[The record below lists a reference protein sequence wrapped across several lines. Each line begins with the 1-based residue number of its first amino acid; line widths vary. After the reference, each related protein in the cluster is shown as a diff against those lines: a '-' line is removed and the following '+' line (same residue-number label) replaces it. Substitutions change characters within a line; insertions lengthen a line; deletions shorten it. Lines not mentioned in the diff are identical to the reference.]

1 MKRTIFRFTLG
12 LAGLL
17 VVLLAAVLIY
27 VSTALPN
34 VGPPPDLTVEG
45 TPEQVA
51 RGKYLANNV
60 MICMDCHGTRNWGE
74 FAGPPRPGSL
84 GMGGEVFPR
93 EAGFP
98 GTFVAPNITPAALSD
113 WTDGEIFR
121 AITTG
126 VSRDG
131 RALFN
136 LMPYQSYAQLDQ
148 EDIEAVIA
156 YIRTIPA
163 VANETPS
170 SEFDFPV
177 NFIIN
182 TVPQPATLAPMPD
195 PSDQMAY
202 GKYLVTAAA
211 CYDCH
216 TKQEKG
222 AFVGEPF
229 AGGMNFNFADGSI
242 VRSSNITPDTK
253 TGIGSWTQN
262 QFVTRFKQY
271 ADSSYVSPTIRPGD
285 FQSFMPWTMYA
296 GMTEEDLGAMFVY
309 LRSLEPVKNE
319 VEIFAS
325 SLEE

>member
-1 MKRTIFRFTLG
+1 MKSTILRLILG
-12 LAGLL
+12 LSGLL
-17 VVLLAAVLIY
+17 VVALAAVLIY

-34 VGPPPDLTVEG
+34 VGPPPDLKVEG

-51 RGKYLANNV
+51 RGEYLANNV
-60 MICMDCHGTRNWGE
+60 MLCMDCHGTRNWNE
-74 FAGPPRPGSL
+74 FGGPPRPGSL

-98 GTFVAPNITPAALSD
+98 GTFIAPNITPAALGD

-121 AITTG
+121 TITTG

-163 VANETPS
+163 VENETAP

-182 TVPQPATLAPMPD
+182 TIPQPAKLAPMPD

-222 AFVGEPF
+222 TFIGEPF
-229 AGGMNFNFADGSI
+229 AGGMNFNFEDGSI
-242 VRSSNITPDTK
+242 VRSANITPDPK
-253 TGIGSWTQN
+253 TGIGNWTQS

-271 ADSSYVSPTIRPGD
+271 ADTAYVSPTIKAGD
-285 FQSFMPWTMYA
+285 FQTFMPWTMYA
-296 GMTEEDLGAMFVY
+296 GMTEEDLGAIFVY
-309 LRSLEPVKNE
+309 LRSLQPVNNE

>member
-1 MKRTIFRFTLG
+1 MKRTILRVALG
-12 LAGLL
+12 LAGFL
-17 VVLLAAVLIY
+17 VVALAAVLIY

-45 TPEQVA
+45 TPEQVE

-60 MICMDCHGTRNWGE
+60 MLCMDCHGKRQWAE
-74 FAGPPRPGSL
+74 FGGPPEEGTL

-98 GTFVAPNITPAALSD
+98 GHFVAPNITPAALAD

-126 VSRDG
+126 VSKDG

-136 LMPYQSYAQLDQ
+136 VMPYQSYAKLDR

-156 YIRTIPA
+156 YLRTVSPVENKTA
-163 VANETPS
+163 P

-182 TVPQPATLAPMPD
+182 TIPQPASFAPRPD
-195 PSDQMAY
+195 PSDQLAY
-202 GKYLVTAAA
+202 GKYLVTAGA

-216 TKQEKG
+216 TNQEKG
-222 AFVGEPF
+222 TFVGEPF
-229 AGGMNFNFADGSI
+229 AGGMNFPLPDGS
-242 VRSSNITPDTK
+242 VVTSANITPDPT
-253 TGIGSWTQN
+253 TGIGNWTES

-271 ADSSYVSPTIRPGD
+271 ADSSYVSPTIAAGD
-285 FQSFMPWTMYA
+285 FQTFMPWTMYA
-296 GMTEEDLGAMFVY
+296 GMTETDLKAMFAY
-309 LRSLEPVKNE
+309 LKSLEPVDNE

-325 SLEE
+325 SLED

>member
-1 MKRTIFRFTLG
+1 MKRTILWLVLG
-12 LAGLL
+12 LGGLL
-17 VVLLAAVLIY
+17 VVALAAVLLY

-34 VGPPPDLTVEG
+34 VGPPPDLQVES
-45 TPEQVA
+45 TPKQVA
-51 RGKYLANNV
+51 RGEYLANNV
-60 MICMDCHGTRNWGE
+60 MLCMDCHGDRNWDE
-74 FAGPPRPGSL
+74 FGGPPRSGSL

-98 GTFVAPNITPAALSD
+98 GTFIAPNITPAALAE

-136 LMPYQSYAQLDQ
+136 LMPYQSYGQLDR
-148 EDIEAVIA
+148 EDIESVIA
-156 YIRTIPA
+156 YLRTVPA
-163 VANETPS
+163 VENEVPP

-182 TVPQPATLAPMPD
+182 TVPQPAKLAPMPD
-195 PSDQMAY
+195 PSDQLAY
-202 GKYLVTAAA
+202 GKYLVTAGA

-216 TKQEKG
+216 TNQEQG
-222 AFVGEPF
+222 SFIGEPF
-229 AGGMNFNFADGSI
+229 AGGMNFSLHDGSI
-242 VRSSNITPDTK
+242 VRSANITPDPT
-253 TGIGSWTQN
+253 TGIGTWTES

-271 ADSSYVSPTIRPGD
+271 ADSAYVSPPIRAGD
-285 FQSFMPWTMYA
+285 FQTFMPWTMYA
-296 GMTEEDLGAMFVY
+296 GMTEKDLRAMFVY
-309 LRSLEPVKNE
+309 LRSLDPVNNE

-325 SLEE
+325 SLEQ